1 MKTVP
6 WLGLVILAAPLFLT
20 GCGGADKGKDAAERQ
35 YDVKGKVVDIA
46 PDKHSVTLDHEDI
59 PGLMK
64 AMKMKFR
71 VADAQVLEGLQP
83 GDAVQGRLKVQA
95 GDYILTRLE
104 KR

>member
-6 WLGLVILAAPLFLT
+6 WLGLVILAAPLLLA
-20 GCGGADKGKDAAERQ
+20 GCGGADKSKDAADRQ

-46 PDKHSVTLDHEDI
+46 PDRQSVKLDHEDI

-64 AMKMKFR
+64 GMKMKFR
-71 VADAQVLEGLQP
+71 VEDAKVLDGLQP